1 VHTFASKGFGL
12 RARSRSCRKPDTLDT
27 PESWK
32 LPSDKA
38 RQHLDVA
45 GRTPYGFCI
54 ETNHFVSPNLIQY
67 EAAAMG
73 HTLSQATI
81 GHEES
86 VGVVRDPYVVRP
98 RQWAGHDR
106 RPRLVPSAE
115 GTPTETGGLNAADI
129 HLLGLLAEGLPL
141 EAVGRRL
148 DLSDRTIRR
157 RARSVCDRIGVR
169 APIQAVAWAARR
181 GLI

>member
-1 VHTFASKGFGL
+1 MT
-12 RARSRSCRKPDTLDT
+12 CC
-27 PESWK
+27 
-32 LPSDKA
+32 
-38 RQHLDVA
+38 QHLDVA

-73 HTLSQATI
+73 QSLSQATI

-86 VGVVRDPYVVRP
+86 VGVVREPYAVRS

-106 RPRLVPSAE
+106 RPRLVTTAD
-115 GTPTETGGLNAADI
+115 GNIAETGGLNAADI

>member
-1 VHTFASKGFGL
+1 
-12 RARSRSCRKPDTLDT
+12 
-27 PESWK
+27 
-32 LPSDKA
+32 
-38 RQHLDVA
+38 
-45 GRTPYGFCI
+45 
-54 ETNHFVSPNLIQY
+54 
-67 EAAAMG
+67 MG

-81 GHEES
+81 GHEDS

-106 RPRLVPSAE
+106 RPRLVSNE
-115 GTPTETGGLNAADI
+115 GTTNPAGGSVDTGGLNAADI

>member
-1 VHTFASKGFGL
+1 
-12 RARSRSCRKPDTLDT
+12 
-27 PESWK
+27 
-32 LPSDKA
+32 
-38 RQHLDVA
+38 
-45 GRTPYGFCI
+45 
-54 ETNHFVSPNLIQY
+54 
-67 EAAAMG
+67 MG
-73 HTLSQATI
+73 HSLSQATI
-81 GHEES
+81 GHEDTA
-86 VGVVRDPYVVRP
+86 GVARDPYVLRSRP
-98 RQWAGHDR
+98 WAGPDR
-106 RPRLVPSAE
+106 RPRLVSAE
-115 GTPTETGGLNAADI
+115 GAPDASALNAADI

>member
-1 VHTFASKGFGL
+1 
-12 RARSRSCRKPDTLDT
+12 
-27 PESWK
+27 
-32 LPSDKA
+32 
-38 RQHLDVA
+38 
-45 GRTPYGFCI
+45 
-54 ETNHFVSPNLIQY
+54 
-67 EAAAMG
+67 MG
-73 HTLSQATI
+73 HSLSQATI
-81 GHEES
+81 GHEDT
-86 VGVVRDPYVVRP
+86 VGVVREPYAMRP
-98 RQWAGHDR
+98 RPWAPDR
-106 RPRLVPSAE
+106 RPRLVSTDGAADA
-115 GTPTETGGLNAADI
+115 GALNAADI